1 MFEGY
6 EPQRIERRVA
16 DFWKKG
22 RIYEKVKRKA
32 SKGRKFFFAD
42 GPPYATGN
50 IHMGTAWN
58 KIIKDTYI
66 RYWRMKGFNV
76 WDQPGYDSHGTPI
89 EVKVEKELGFENKK
103 DIEKYGAA
111 RFIKKCREFATRYI
125 DVMSGEFSNLGVW
138 MDWKNPYVTLHNS
151 YIEGAWFTF
160 KQAFRK
166 NLLFKGL
173 YPVHVC
179 PRCETGVSY
188 NEIVH
193 KKLSDPSI
201 FVKFPIEG
209 RKNEYFVIWTT
220 TPWTIPAN
228 TGIMVHPDFV
238 YSLVEAEN
246 GEKLVIAKE
255 LVEKVMET
263 AGIESYTE
271 VSSFTGDEIK
281 GMRYEHPLKDLV
293 PALQNL
299 KGAHR
304 VVTSGK
310 HVTLEEGT
318 GLVHTAPGHGLEDY
332 QVGMQEGLPM
342 VSPVALDGTFTRD
355 AGRWLEGRFT
365 KDADPMIIS
374 KLSERG
380 ALLKRTDITHDYPT
394 CWRCE
399 TPLLQMSVPQW
410 FFRITEIRDKLIREN
425 GKVNWTPGWAKSRFN
440 NWLENLGD
448 WPVSRQRYW
457 GIPLPIWECSCG
469 KIEVIGSWEELKR
482 KGSLSREIDF
492 HRPEIDSVE
501 IKCPGCGKPMERT
514 KDVLDVWFDSGVS
527 TWAALGFPRSR
538 KEFGRLWPA
547 DFETEGPDQFRGW
560 WNSQMITSVLT
571 HGKTPFRNVML
582 HGFVLDAKGNKM
594 SKSKGNVVGPQEVI
608 DRFGRDVLRFYLMSS
623 APWDDFYFNWESVK
637 DTSKLFNVFWNA
649 YQFVMTYSAEGP
661 KKRPALKSE
670 DRWIISRVNTVLG
683 EAGWGDK
690 YMIHKFVQSLG
701 DFILNDF
708 SRWYIKLVRNR
719 VSPWYEGKDKAAAQY
734 ALLYVME
741 RVVKAIAPVAPYI
754 SESIY
759 QQRFGGVSVHAE
771 MLPGPDRKVIS
782 RRLEEGMKIIES
794 MIEAINAERQE
805 RKIKIKWPVSEVYV
819 KPKDAK
825 AERALK
831 DFGEIVKLMGNV
843 KGIKVLKRAS
853 KGMRPFPAG
862 KLALGDVL
870 EDEAFMREFIRAV
883 QMKRKEKKLDVRERI
898 ALRVYSD
905 KESLI
910 ALRGSEKEISSGVG
924 AGRIEWLSGNADK
937 GSVPFEISF
946 GVKTVRFGFKKT

>member
-111 RFIKKCREFATRYI
+111 RFIRKCREFATRYI
-125 DVMSGEFSNLGVW
+125 NVMNGEFANLGVW
-138 MDWKNPYVTLHNS
+138 MDWKNPYVTLDNS

-160 KQAFRK
+160 KRAFQK

-209 RKNEYFVIWTT
+209 KENEFFVIWTT

-238 YSLVEAEN
+238 YSLIEAES
-246 GEKLVIAKE
+246 GEKYVIAKD

-271 VSSFTGDEIK
+271 ISSFTGDDIRGVK
-281 GMRYEHPLKDLV
+281 YEHPLKDLV
-293 PALQNL
+293 PALQKL

-332 QVGMQEGLPM
+332 QVGVQEGLPM
-342 VSPVALDGTFTRD
+342 VSPVALDGCFTKE
-355 AGRWLEGRFT
+355 AGEWLEGRFT
-365 KDADPMIIS
+365 KDADTMIIS
-374 KLSERG
+374 RLSERG
-380 ALLKRTDITHDYPT
+380 ALLKRENVTHDYPT

-399 TPLLQMSVPQW
+399 TPLLQISVPQW
-410 FFRITEIRDKLIREN
+410 FFRITEVRDTLIREN
-425 GKVNWTPGWAKSRFN
+425 RKVNWTPGWAGNRFG

-457 GIPLPIWECSCG
+457 GIPLPIWECGCG
-469 KIEVIGSWEELKR
+469 EIEVIGSWEELKSR
-482 KGSLSREIDF
+482 GSLNREIDF
-492 HRPEIDSVE
+492 HRPEIDKVK
-501 IKCPGCGKPMERT
+501 IKCPGCGKMMERT

-527 TWAALGFPRSR
+527 TWAALGFPRR
-538 KEFGRLWPA
+538 KKEFQRLWPA

-608 DRFGRDVLRFYLMSS
+608 DRYGRDVLRFYLMSS

-637 DTSKLFNVFWNA
+637 DTGKLFNVFWNS
-649 YQFVMTYSAEGP
+649 YQFVMTYSPQGP
-661 KKRPALKSE
+661 KKRPALKPE
-670 DRWIISRVNTVLG
+670 DRWIISRVNSVLDEAEWG
-683 EAGWGDK
+683 EK
-690 YMIHKFVQSLG
+690 YMIHKFVQGLG

-719 VSPWYEGKDKAAAQY
+719 VSPWYQGKDRAAAQY
-734 ALLYVME
+734 TLLYVME
-741 RVVKAIAPVAPYI
+741 KLVKAIAPVAPYI
-754 SESIY
+754 SEKMY
-759 QQRFGGVSVHAE
+759 QSLSRGSVHAE
-771 MLPGPDRKVIS
+771 MLPEPDRKVIS
-782 RRLEEGMKIIES
+782 KRLEEGMKIIES
-794 MIEAINAERQE
+794 LIEAINAERQE
-805 RKIKIKWPVSEVYV
+805 RKMKIKWPVSEVYV

-825 AERALK
+825 AEGALK

-843 KGIKVLKRAS
+843 KAIKILKRAS
-853 KGMRPFPAG
+853 KGMRPFSAG

-870 EDEAFMREFIRAV
+870 EDEAFMREFVRAV
-883 QMKRKEKKLDVRERI
+883 QMKRKEKKLDVTDKVERI
-898 ALRVYSD
+898 VKSD
-905 KESLI
+905 KETETILRKFQKDINI
-910 ALRGSEKEISSGVG
+910 ATGSPWVRYEEPK
-924 AGRIEWLSGNADK
+924 ADTNTFRFEDKTIRFSIKKK
-937 GSVPFEISF
+937 G
-946 GVKTVRFGFKKT
+946 